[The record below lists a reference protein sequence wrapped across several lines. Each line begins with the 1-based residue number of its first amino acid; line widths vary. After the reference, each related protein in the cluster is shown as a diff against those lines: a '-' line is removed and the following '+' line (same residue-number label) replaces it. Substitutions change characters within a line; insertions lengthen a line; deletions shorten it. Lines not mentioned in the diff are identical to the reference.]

1 MIYRGIA
8 LSIHLSINWRL
19 QSNGAGL
26 DRILINRRGRN
37 IPIYTYK
44 ADFKC
49 FFLDNVH
56 QGMASHV
63 KETSLNQDMFIKT
76 RRKGLRTE
84 VSVVFMTCY
93 VKNVLEI

>member
-1 MIYRGIA
+1 M
-8 LSIHLSINWRL
+8 
-19 QSNGAGL
+19 
-26 DRILINRRGRN
+26 
-37 IPIYTYK
+37 
-44 ADFKC
+44 F

-76 RRKGLRTE
+76 RRKGLGTK